1 MRPRPA
7 PTRQESQ
14 RETSGRGRSHL
25 FTQNGALSTILEG
38 PLLPKS
44 WGVSEGSRRVVAGL
58 RGIGPALAGKLG
70 GGFGFRASR
79 EGKVR
84 SLPMLAPDRSRCASS
99 RGRFHLFTQ
108 KGTLL
113 TILEVPF
120 LAIWGQAAEAGS
132 GKGSGSGMNGSG
144 GPVCFGSRTGRLR
157 VNPGRVAL
165 GQSGIPWRSRRGSRR
180 PGGVGHAW
188 RR

>member
-70 GGFGFRASR
+70 GGFGFRAASR
-79 EGKVR
+79 AR
-84 SLPMLAPDRSRCASS
+84 S
-99 RGRFHLFTQ
+99 RGRSHLFTQ
-108 KGTLL
+108 KVPLFTIIEGLL
-113 TILEVPF
+113 LPK
-120 LAIWGQAAEAGS
+120 S
-132 GKGSGSGMNGSG
+132 
-144 GPVCFGSRTGRLR
+144 
-157 VNPGRVAL
+157 
-165 GQSGIPWRSRRGSRR
+165 
-180 PGGVGHAW
+180 
-188 RR
+188 

>member
-1 MRPRPA
+1 MLG
-7 PTRQESQ
+7 T
-14 RETSGRGRSHL
+14 G
-25 FTQNGALSTILEG
+25 
-38 PLLPKS
+38 S
-44 WGVSEGSRRVVAGL
+44 WGLERVAGSVPPIYTKGDTIYYYRRAPLAKESGSEGSRRVAAGL
-58 RGIGPALAGKLG
+58 RGTSPALAGKLRRG
-70 GGFGFRASR
+70 WSFRAVR

-99 RGRFHLFTQ
+99 RGRSHLFTQ

-144 GPVCFGSRTGRLR
+144 GPGCFGSRTGRLR